1 MYKIRLM
8 LVDDH
13 VLFTQGLSA
22 ALTLEDDIEIIATFS
37 DAKKALTA
45 LKHTELDLLITD
57 ISMPT
62 MHGLEFIKKAKA
74 SYPTLKILV
83 VSMFKDLV
91 SLKHIDGY
99 LSKDTNIEEF
109 SKAIRTIV
117 LEDKK
122 YTTSN
127 TTNISSIDFYKNTLT
142 KREKEVV
149 KMIANQSSVNE
160 IAEKLFISRS
170 TVEFHKKNIFYKLDI
185 NTNAGLVKKAIQL
198 GFIN

>member
-37 DAKKALTA
+37 DAKEALIA
-45 LKHTELDLLITD
+45 LKHEQPDLLITD

-62 MHGLEFIKKAKA
+62 MHGLEFIKKVKA
-74 SYPTLKILV
+74 GYPTLKILV
-83 VSMFKDLV
+83 VSMFQDLV

-99 LSKDTNIEEF
+99 LSKNTDIKEF

-127 TTNISSIDFYKNTLT
+127 TTNTSNIDFYKNTLT

-149 KMIANQSSVNE
+149 QMIANQSSVNE

>member
-13 VLFTQGLSA
+13 ILFTQGLSA
-22 ALTLEDDIEIIATFS
+22 ALTLEDDIEIIGTFS
-37 DAKKALTA
+37 DAKEALTA
-45 LKHTELDLLITD
+45 LKHTQPDLLITD

-62 MHGLEFIKKAKA
+62 MHGLEFIKKAKTR
-74 SYPTLKILV
+74 YPTLKILV
-83 VSMFKDLV
+83 VSMFQELV

-99 LSKDTNIEEF
+99 LSKNTSIEEF

-122 YTTSN
+122 YTASN
-127 TTNISSIDFYKNTLT
+127 TTHTATIDFYKNTLT

-149 KMIANQSSVNE
+149 EMIANQSSVNE

-170 TVEFHKKNIFYKLDI
+170 TVEFHKKNIFYKLDV
-185 NTNAGLVKKAIQL
+185 NTNAGLVKKSIQL
-198 GFIN
+198 GFLS

>member
-1 MYKIRLM
+1 MYRIRLT

-22 ALTLEDDIEIIATFS
+22 ALTKEDDIEIIATFS
-37 DAKKALTA
+37 DAKEALTA
-45 LKHTELDLLITD
+45 LKHEQPDLLITD

-62 MHGLEFIKKAKA
+62 MHGLEFIKKVKA

-83 VSMFKDLV
+83 VSMFQDLV

-99 LSKDTNIEEF
+99 LSKNTDIQEF

-127 TTNISSIDFYKNTLT
+127 TATGSNIDFYKNTLT

-149 KMIANQSSVNE
+149 QMIANQSSVNE